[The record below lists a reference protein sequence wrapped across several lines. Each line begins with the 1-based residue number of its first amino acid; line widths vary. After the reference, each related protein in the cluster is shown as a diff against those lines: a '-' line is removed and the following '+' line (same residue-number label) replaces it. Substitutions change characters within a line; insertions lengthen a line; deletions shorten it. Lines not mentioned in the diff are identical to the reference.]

1 MALRI
6 ERLGTNVYAVFD
18 ADRAVS
24 NKLSSRYLAERALE
38 RLERETS
45 ARARPCLRCG
55 VEIQSSHA
63 GHRMCEGCRQWVAAQ
78 DHRMAL

>member
-1 MALRI
+1 MALRVASV
-6 ERLGTNVYAVFD
+6 RNGYAVFD
-18 ADRAVS
+18 GDRQETKEVRLRA
-24 NKLSSRYLAERALE
+24 LAEAALDRMIRA
-38 RLERETS
+38 RE

-63 GHRMCEGCRQWVAAQ
+63 GHRMCERCREWVAAQ